1 MTRMSKEIKTVD
13 VDNME
18 NLVKFVKWMDEE
30 LAFLVDEVE
39 VLKHFPEFP
48 TKKCDC
54 LREATSEYLYLKV
67 GRIDVE
73 SSLLIAEREMMAE
86 E

>member
-1 MTRMSKEIKTVD
+1 MTKMSKEVKTVD
-13 VDNME
+13 VDNMD

-67 GRIDVE
+67 
-73 SSLLIAEREMMAE
+73 SERNMIPKEQVDNPGHRF
-86 E
+86 